1 MDLLEYVKVFADVA
15 KELFKQ
21 WDSIET
27 VATNFIKMVESISLA
42 LLAKMN

>member
-1 MDLLEYVKVFADVA
+1 MDLLAYVKVFADVA
-15 KELFKQ
+15 KALFSQ